1 MMKRRFYN
9 KRRASKCGKMNC
21 TQITMTILNI
31 LETLR
36 LKGFAN
42 RVKRPY
48 DMIG

>member
-1 MMKRRFYN
+1 MR
-9 KRRASKCGKMNC
+9 KMNC
-21 TQITMTILNI
+21 TQIIMTILNI

-36 LKGFAN
+36 LKGYVF